1 LCVLYNFIYI
11 LIMKKLIIY
20 TTMGVVIVVSGVFV
34 SSRVNA
40 QELNPANDTFVS
52 RIAEKLGLA
61 EEEVVEVVDDL
72 REDMQAQRQAQRV
85 QAITQAMEEGKL
97 TDRQAQ
103 ILDAM
108 EDLEITGRPDDWDQ
122 WHEYTPEQREQLRE
136 ARREAREQQIR
147 DALYNDFG
155 LKVSQEEL
163 DELHEVMLEEGIG
176 MYGRRGEKGLQMGGG
191 IGMHR
196 GN

>member
-1 LCVLYNFIYI
+1 
-11 LIMKKLIIY
+11 MKKLIIY

>member
-1 LCVLYNFIYI
+1 
-11 LIMKKLIIY
+11 MKKLIIY

-155 LKVSQEEL
+155 LKVSQEEMN
-163 DELHEVMLEEGIG
+163 ELHEVMLEEGIG

>member
-1 LCVLYNFIYI
+1 
-11 LIMKKLIIY
+11 MKKLIIY

-40 QELNPANDTFVS
+40 QEFNPANDTFVS
-52 RIAEKLGLA
+52 RIAEKLGIA

-72 REDMQAQRQAQRV
+72 REDMQAQRQAERAE
-85 QAITQAMEEGKL
+85 AITQAIEEGKL
-97 TDRQAQ
+97 TDRQAE

-108 EDLEITGRPDDWDQ
+108 EDLEMTGRPDDWGQ

-136 ARREAREQQIR
+136 ARRETREIQVREALYEQQ
-147 DALYNDFG
+147 G
-155 LKVSQEEL
+155 LEVTEEEMN
-163 DELHEVMLEEGIG
+163 ELHEVMLEEGIG

-191 IGMHR
+191 MGMHR

>member
-1 LCVLYNFIYI
+1 
-11 LIMKKLIIY
+11 
-20 TTMGVVIVVSGVFV
+20 MGVVIVVSGVFV

-40 QELNPANDTFVS
+40 QELNPTNDTFVS